1 MVDPLRPY
9 QHVVP
14 EEGTFNRGDGVPG
27 FQMGQFDVFGNPKPD
42 SFNFIGKDPTIDQL
56 RELDAQNKLFD
67 SSGRHTVPMTD
78 TLREYMRERTGGRP
92 IGSSVESAK
101 ASPLGIFYSGLDTAF
116 RTAFTELNKF
126 QEFTLTGDQ
135 IESQVTAGFD
145 PIMGGVP
152 NIGGFFHDNML
163 STEKPT
169 NDTVEYYADKEG
181 LFRTKEFE
189 LSPAQKELKYKM
201 DIAYKE
207 NQLGRDLGFWEKQR
221 LYQDEH
227 SSVPEYMID
236 ALVLSAEILVPATA
250 TEKVI
255 GLGLAKGVGK
265 LVNNPATR
273 KGVSYLPNWGEIVDN
288 YTIKALEEVK
298 IKNPKPEDM
307 TDEDLWK
314 TSVGY
319 EVGAQ
324 TFDEQID
331 FVVRGG
337 VDSKNPHL
345 PSLEKQVG
353 KPVSEWSPT
362 DYKKLEDDLRIA
374 KEKATKFYDEI
385 IDEALKRDNIS
396 EVAILNAK
404 TGTPFNALM
413 FRGYGEKTP
422 QQIADTSIVESGK
435 IFGTDATLTYSHK
448 SNVTR
453 SHPELSVE
461 SIHMNNP
468 YVIETDDDFL
478 NLFSTAGVPKNY
490 IEWGMP
496 EEIERFRQA
505 ILDLGYDGVIVKH
518 PQNLQDGRRLFQY
531 FQGDTVVSY
540 KQSVVNTEKT
550 ASLLQMIP
558 EKSSLEDGIR
568 LSRLAQKFGTETSSE
583 KENFVRLIREL
594 IDEGMIT
601 QNSDGTVVKSARG
614 KVLGESVDVGP
625 RSEIDAA
632 FVKGA
637 ERLGVDIK
645 VNTKSRFNRGPG
657 GSKETA
663 TPKGTV
669 NYLENPTRLIVDG
682 KLDKTIEEAEQRIL
696 KIINNRP
703 GSLSTVEQEN
713 VARISTQLSN
723 RLGGDDVTI
732 DLLELKDEF
741 AEGAYFH
748 PKGLGPQQSRDGVDR
763 ELLESMIDVG
773 DIDAMTPQELSEVL
787 LEFAAEMRRL
797 NNVRQNKIS
806 TAIQKLYENE
816 ENLIKAGMGDDV
828 AEQIDGNP
836 AGIDSAIA
844 KEAADHPVNQ
854 VIPTKTT
861 LIMDSPRQMPSNDD
875 IKPPPQ
881 YSDMFD
887 EMWGNAPR
895 ETMYALFQRRW
906 VVLMENIN
914 DQFYGFRVLQRQVE
928 RMKAKNAKSKQD
940 IKTGQREVNELQ
952 KRLTSP
958 TIRASQPKTLALR
971 KKLDIAEKKLN
982 DAIEQVSNTKLAEND
997 LDFVTKITN
1006 APGAIGIGAT
1016 RAQMV
1021 FNELQSIGHI
1031 MPDDL
1036 NKLLLIARNRELH
1049 KLGMPLPGGRKIE
1062 EVEDSFNK
1070 LMARLTPQQKEEL
1083 VAGAEVI
1090 LKFYRDERDRLLHS
1104 GIISKELYDDLAT
1117 NHPYYNPVKYIE
1129 SAADAAYRGPG
1140 YPGFRNSNN
1149 RIIELTERTLNE
1161 PYERP
1166 LNLIGQVAIQNEA
1179 TRVRNDLAK
1188 TMIKLGES
1196 FGREGKTNI
1205 VKKIDVDDAT
1215 GKHTLEYFENGEH
1228 LVYEVPA
1235 WMKREADYLVKAS
1248 GNNTVAKYF
1257 GYMNGISRAAFTSLS
1272 PVFIPVNAMADVATA
1287 LYTQRLLPHRTV
1299 AALYRMAKQGKNNHV
1314 AITHRL
1320 SGGYQQRFYGNQG
1333 KSLAEGAGI
1342 STGGGKSQE
1351 QIAKELENKM
1361 SGKWVY
1367 EGKPIG
1373 QKSVLGIIRE
1383 NQPLALLS
1391 RAGEAVEQAPRQ
1403 AFFKR
1408 EVDNLLGKGWESKF
1422 TPEEV
1427 AQMPAVRKIAA
1438 DSVELTLNFA
1448 RGGYLIKELNPFVL
1462 FLNATLEGMK
1472 LPYRAVR
1479 QSRKAQHNLATM
1491 IAGQAA
1497 LTIYNMGFPEYFD
1510 IPQRDRWGSLNIML
1524 PPKEQN
1530 PDGTWKPNRIEL
1542 LPYRDLALSLGGMT
1556 YFLEQFASDSPT
1568 DFKHFALATLGNSTP
1583 FAQIPT
1589 PPILT
1594 EIGQQFFNH
1603 NMYFG
1608 SPIVPP
1614 DVIDQEP
1621 KKQIMPYTNRTFEEI
1636 GEAIGQSPVRLESA
1650 FMSTLGSTGSV
1661 ITSITDYII
1670 NLIDPRKVSPEL
1682 ANLITEYESFTD
1694 TTARRKWVHTLNS
1707 QQREDLFFELARPDD
1722 ELPLIGPIVDRF
1734 NPGTSGGMAE
1744 RAEQEA
1750 EQATGISVEQTQSV
1764 YARTRMIADDHLDSQ
1779 QDLDRRLLENEIN
1792 GRQWRQGK
1800 ADIGISYQSAINQA
1814 SKGFPKSAQS
1824 ASLEDRQEFY
1834 NIIKSLSRG
1843 ADNETEKAQV
1853 IISGWY
1859 AITLPDSPLT
1869 EIGEG
1874 VGRTFVPSPEE
1885 WQILRQAQKEYRE
1898 SLDEEELEI
1907 LDNQIES
1914 GYTPLEAAYYQD
1926 SKLIN
1931 EYYDYASTLLQPG
1944 SKLYPILEDAAKE
1957 GNTTVDQIISDY
1969 NSYNKTK
1976 GHDLRSAKKTYPV
1989 GKEVHDGVAFFL
2001 KEYRKD
2007 NYDLDKALYKWTVI
2021 DTPANV
2027 QLAEEYVS
2035 LFNRFNGNIPNRL
2048 YIDPQLMKELIPGLG
2063 SAIGGVVNGY
2073 N

>member
-14 EEGTFNRGDGVPG
+14 DEGTFNRGDGVPG
-27 FQMGQFDVFGNPKPD
+27 FQTGQFDVKGKPIPGT
-42 SFNFIGKDPTIDQL
+42 FNFIGRDPTIDEL

-67 SSGRHTVPMTD
+67 SSGRYTVPMTD

-92 IGSSVESAK
+92 IGTTIEAAK
-101 ASPLGIFYSGLDTAF
+101 ASPLAAFYSFLDTSF
-116 RTAFTELNKF
+116 RTGLTELNKF

-152 NIGGFFHDNML
+152 NIGGFFYDNML

-207 NQLGRDLGFWEKQR
+207 NQLGRDLGFFEKQR

-236 ALVLSAEILVPATA
+236 ALVLSAEIIVPATA

-288 YTIKALEEVK
+288 YTIKALEEVR
-298 IKNPKPEDM
+298 IKNPKPKDM

-353 KPVSEWSPT
+353 KPISEWSPT

-385 IDEALKRDNIS
+385 IDEVLKRDNIS

-448 SNVTR
+448 NNVTR

-461 SIHMNNP
+461 SIHINNP

-518 PQNLQDGRRLFQY
+518 PQNLEDGRRLFQY
-531 FQGDTVVSY
+531 FRGDTVVSY

-645 VNTKSRFNRGPG
+645 VNTKSRFNRG
-657 GSKETA
+657 SKETA

-669 NYLENPTRLIVDG
+669 DYLESPTRLIVDG

-703 GSLSTVEQEN
+703 GSLSSVEQEN

-723 RLGGDDVTI
+723 RLGGDDVTT

-836 AGIDSAIA
+836 AGIDPAIA

-854 VIPTKTT
+854 VMPTKTT
-861 LIMDSPRQMPSNDD
+861 LIMDSPRQLPSGDD

-906 VVLMENIN
+906 VDVMEMIN
-914 DQFYGFRVLQRQVE
+914 DQFYGFRTLQRRVE

-952 KRLTSP
+952 NRLASP
-958 TIRASQPKTLALR
+958 AIKASQPKTLALR

-997 LDFVTKITN
+997 LDFVTKITT
-1006 APGAIGIGAT
+1006 APGAIAAGAT
-1016 RAQMV
+1016 RAQIV
-1021 FNELQSIGHI
+1021 FNEIQAIGHI

-1062 EVEDSFNK
+1062 EVEDSFYK
-1070 LMARLTPQQKEEL
+1070 LMARLNPQQKEEL

-1129 SAADAAYRGPG
+1129 SAADASYRGPS
-1140 YPGFRNSNN
+1140 YPGFRNTDN
-1149 RIIELTERTLNE
+1149 RVIELTEETLND

-1166 LNLIGQVAIQNEA
+1166 LNLIGQVAIKNEA
-1179 TRVRNDLAK
+1179 TIIRNDLAK

-1205 VKKIDVDDAT
+1205 VKKINVNKSP
-1215 GKHTLEYFENGEH
+1215 GKHTLEYFEDGE
-1228 LVYEVPA
+1228 LFVYEVPA
-1235 WMKREADYLVKAS
+1235 WMKREADFLVKGS
-1248 GNNTVAKYF
+1248 GNHMVSRFF
-1257 GYMNGISRAAFTSLS
+1257 GKINGVSRAAFTSMS

-1314 AITHRL
+1314 AIAHRL
-1320 SGGYQQRFYGNQG
+1320 SGGYQQRFYGDQG

-1342 STGGGKSQE
+1342 STAGGKSQE
-1351 QIAKELENKM
+1351 QIAKELEKKVA
-1361 SGKWVY
+1361 GKWVY
-1367 EGKPIG
+1367 EGRPIG
-1373 QKSVLGIIRE
+1373 KKSVLGIIRE

-1448 RGGYLIKELNPFVL
+1448 RGGYVIKELNPFVL

-1472 LPYRAVR
+1472 LPYRAMR
-1479 QSRKAQHNLATM
+1479 QSQKARTTIASM
-1491 IAGQAA
+1491 MAGQVP
-1497 LTIYNMGFPEYFD
+1497 LTMYNMSFPEYFD
-1510 IPQRDRWGSLNIML
+1510 IPQRDRWGSLIIML

-1530 PDGTWKPNRIEL
+1530 LDGTWKPNYISL
-1542 LPYRDLALSLGGMT
+1542 LPYRDLALILGGTT
-1556 YFLEQFASDSPT
+1556 YFLEQFASDTPT
-1568 DFKHFALATLGNSTP
+1568 DFKHFALATIGNSTP
-1583 FAQIPT
+1583 FGQIPA
-1589 PPILT
+1589 PPVVI
-1594 EIGQQFFNH
+1594 ESAQQAANKNF
-1603 NMYFG
+1603 YFG
-1608 SPIVPP
+1608 TSIVPA
-1614 DVIDQEP
+1614 DVIDEKP
-1621 KKQIMPYTNRTFEEI
+1621 VRQIMPYTNRTFEEI

-1650 FMSTLGSTGSV
+1650 FTSTLGSSGTA
-1661 ITSITDYII
+1661 ITSVTDYII

-1694 TTARRKWVHTLNS
+1694 STARRKWVHTLSS
-1707 QQREDLFFELARPDD
+1707 QQRDNLFFELARPDD
-1722 ELPLIGPIVDRF
+1722 LLPLIGPVLKRL
-1734 NPGTSGGMAE
+1734 NPNRSGGMAE

-1764 YARTRMIADDHLDSQ
+1764 YAETRMIANDHLDSQ
-1779 QDLDRRLLENEIN
+1779 QDLDRRLLEGKIN
-1792 GRQWRQGK
+1792 GREWAKGK
-1800 ADIGISYQSAINQA
+1800 SQIGISYQSAINQA

-1843 ADNETEKAQV
+1843 ADNETEKAQA

-1874 VGRTFVPSPEE
+1874 VGRTFIPSPEE

-1914 GYTPLEAAYYQD
+1914 GYTPLEGAYYRD

-1931 EYYDYASTLLQPG
+1931 EYYDYSSTLLQPG
-1944 SKLYPILEDAAKE
+1944 SDLYPILESI
-1957 GNTTVDQIISDY
+1957 GNEFGLTVDQMIQDHEAY
-1969 NSYNKTK
+1969 KATK
-1976 GHDLRSAKKTYPV
+1976 KQDAASAKRNHQI
-1989 GKEVHDGVAFFL
+1989 GFRINQSISAHL
-2001 KEYRKD
+2001 KEFREN
-2007 NYDLDKALYKWTVI
+2007 NYDLDKALYKWSII
-2021 DTPANV
+2021 DIPSND
-2027 QLAEEYVS
+2027 QLMDEYIKLS
-2035 LFNRFNGNIPNRL
+2035 EQFNHNITNRL